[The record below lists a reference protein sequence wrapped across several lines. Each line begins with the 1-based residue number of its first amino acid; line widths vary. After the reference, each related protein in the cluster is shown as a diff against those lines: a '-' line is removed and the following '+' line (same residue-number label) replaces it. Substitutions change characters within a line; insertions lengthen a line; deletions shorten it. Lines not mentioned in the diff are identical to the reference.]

1 MKEEEDLG
9 GDCEHIVLVEV
20 VQQVLIKIVVKKKKV
35 VLKIMIM
42 AMMAT
47 VIISTL
53 KFLVLYESTFSSLS

>member
-1 MKEEEDLG
+1 M
-9 GDCEHIVLVEV
+9 LVEV

-42 AMMAT
+42 AMIAT
-47 VIISTL
+47 VMISTL